1 MAQQFEHGR
10 IYWSPKTG
18 AWAVTGAVQDHWRDL
33 GWENGQAGYPVGDE
47 TKTANGVYQ
56 LFQHGTMYWTQK
68 TGAHYVHDGIFVAY
82 RNHGFEHGQLGF
94 PTTDERKINGGTTQS
109 FEHGEIHW
117 TQRTGAHATTGAI
130 RDYWAASGWENGWLG
145 YPIGDELTR
154 LRDGGASQTFQYGI
168 VFWSPATGAHATSG
182 GINDQYAAQRWEGGN
197 LGYPTSDE
205 YDSGQGRA
213 QNFQHGTLHWYGCG
227 KKGWQNPGQ
236 YFQVSS
242 CNVSVPNRSIFG
254 YASPSRIGMS
264 ATREQA
270 IEAMISRAYDY
281 LGTRY
286 VWDYALQPGVGVD
299 CAGLVMQSL
308 YATGMDLKEYNP
320 TNHWYDPWHSHD
332 ANNMAADSR
341 FKHVSLAERQRGD
354 LIFWPGHVAIY
365 LGNDQIIEANV
376 PSVRLNNMWNNGSPT
391 AVARPFV

>member
-1 MAQQFEHGR
+1 MPSTQATSEPAQTTYKVSGAIAKKYQSLGGEKGKLGKPTANMKTGLKDGGMSQQFEHGR

-18 AWAVTGAVQDHWRDL
+18 AWAVTGPIQNRWRDL
-33 GWENGQAGYPVGDE
+33 GWENGQAGYPTSDE
-47 TKTANGVYQ
+47 TKTANGGVYQ
-56 LFQHGTMYWTQK
+56 LFQHGTMYWTSS
-68 TGAHYVHDGIFVAY
+68 TGAHFVHDGIFAAY
-82 RNHGFEHGQLGF
+82 GANGFE
-94 PTTDERKINGGTTQS
+94 R
-109 FEHGEIHW
+109 
-117 TQRTGAHATTGAI
+117 
-130 RDYWAASGWENGWLG
+130 
-145 YPIGDELTR
+145 
-154 LRDGGASQTFQYGI
+154 
-168 VFWSPATGAHATSG
+168 
-182 GINDQYAAQRWEGGN
+182 GN

-205 YDSGQGRA
+205 YDSGKGRA
-213 QNFQHGTLHWYGCG
+213 QNFQHGALHWYGCG
-227 KKGWQNPGQ
+227 KNGWQNPSQ

-242 CNVSVPNRSIFG
+242 CDVSVPQRSIFG

-270 IEAMISRAYDY
+270 IEAMIGRAYDY

-332 ANNMAADSR
+332 ANNMAADAR
-341 FKHVSLAERQRGD
+341 FKHVPLAERQRGD

-376 PSVRLNNMWNNGSPT
+376 PSVRLNNMWNNGTPT